1 MKNIWRGAGPIK
13 LIYALKSK
21 ALSSDDLT
29 DDTETGLVLLNRE
42 KKEKYRTTRHVTNIR
57 ELVSKETV
65 VLRRWGSE
73 TQNFVFIN

>member
-1 MKNIWRGAGPIK
+1 MKSIRRGVGPIK
-13 LIYALKSK
+13 LIYVLKSK

-42 KKEKYRTTRHVTNIR
+42 KKEKYRTTRHLTNIR
-57 ELVSKETV
+57 GLVSRETV